1 MRSGSSLPRVLLTA
15 AYKKLSQES
24 DILEMRRI
32 FVVLTAAVLFS
43 MFLSGR
49 VFPEPANDVTIT
61 PSFIGQGEVGL
72 VTVRAKALE
81 PDVTWL
87 EKKVTLAFSNR
98 DNLWTGFF
106 GADLTTPPGRYKLK
120 ISNTEGGNSEYLT
133 VMVLSKDHG
142 TRRITV
148 PREMVELD
156 SETLARARKET
167 KAVKEVLARSAANT
181 LWWGSWKRPVPGIV
195 ISPFGCRN
203 IVNGMERSPHSG
215 VDLRAPAGTPVNVTN
230 RGVVVLTASHFFSGK
245 SIIIDHGGGIHS
257 MYFHLSRIS
266 VKARD
271 VVEKGDLIGLT
282 GSSGRVTGP
291 HLHFGIRLDGRRI
304 NPLKLVEISGIL
316 ETP

>member
-1 MRSGSSLPRVLLTA
+1 LTA

-24 DILEMRRI
+24 NISEMRRI
-32 FVVLTAAVLFS
+32 FVVILVSVLFS
-43 MFLSGR
+43 IFLSGR
-49 VFPEPANDVTIT
+49 AFPEPAEDVIIT
-61 PSFIGQGEVGL
+61 PSSIGQGEVGL
-72 VTVRAKALE
+72 VTVRARALE
-81 PDVTWL
+81 PAVTWL

-106 GADLTTPPGRYKLK
+106 GADLTTPPGKYKLK
-120 ISNTEGGNSEYLT
+120 INSTEGGNSEYVT
-133 VMVLSKDHG
+133 VTVLPKDHG

-148 PREMVELD
+148 PKEMVELD
-156 SETLARARKET
+156 SETLARARKEI
-167 KAVKEVLARSAANT
+167 KAVKEVLARSTANP
-181 LWWGSWKRPVPGIV
+181 LWWGRWNRPVPGIV

-215 VDLRAPAGTPVNVTN
+215 VDLRAPAGTPVKVTN
-230 RGVVVLTASHFFSGK
+230 RGVAVLAANHFFSGK

-266 VKARD
+266 VKVRE

-304 NPLKLVEISGIL
+304 DPLKLVEISGIL

>member
-1 MRSGSSLPRVLLTA
+1 MPEV
-15 AYKKLSQES
+15 
-24 DILEMRRI
+24 RRI
-32 FVVLTAAVLFS
+32 FVVLITAVLFS
-43 MFLSGR
+43 VFLPWMA
-49 VFPEPANDVTIT
+49 FPEPAEDVIIT

-72 VTVRAKALE
+72 ITVRARALE

-87 EKKVTLAFSNR
+87 EKKVTLALSNR
-98 DNLWTGFF
+98 DNLWTGFL

-120 ISNTEGGNSEYLT
+120 ISNTEGGNPEYVT
-133 VMVLSKDHG
+133 VTVLSKDHG
-142 TRRITV
+142 SRSITV

-156 SETLARARKET
+156 SETLARVKNEI
-167 KAVKEVLARSAANT
+167 KAVKEVLARSTVNP

-215 VDLRAPAGTPVNVTN
+215 VDLRAPAGTPVKVTN
-230 RGVVVLTASHFFSGK
+230 RGIVELTANHFFSGK

-266 VKARD
+266 VEAGK
-271 VVEKGDLIGLT
+271 VVEKGDPIGLT

-304 NPLKLVEISGIL
+304 NPLKLIEISGIL

>member
-1 MRSGSSLPRVLLTA
+1 LTA

-120 ISNTEGGNSEYLT
+120 ISNTEGGNPEYLT
-133 VMVLSKDHG
+133 VTVLSKDHG

-148 PREMVELD
+148 PKEMVELD
-156 SETLARARKET
+156 TETLARVRKET
-167 KAVKEVLARSAANT
+167 KAVKEVLARSTANT

-215 VDLRAPAGTPVNVTN
+215 VDLRAPAGTPVKVTN
-230 RGVVVLTASHFFSGK
+230 RGVVVLAANHFFSGK

-266 VKARD
+266 VEVGA

-304 NPLKLVEISGIL
+304 NPLKLIEISGIL

>member
-1 MRSGSSLPRVLLTA
+1 LTA

-24 DILEMRRI
+24 DISEMRKI
-32 FVVLTAAVLFS
+32 VIVLTAAVLFS

-49 VFPEPANDVTIT
+49 AFPEPAEDVTIA
-61 PSFIGQGEVGL
+61 PSSIAQGEVGL
-72 VTVRAKALE
+72 ITVKAKALE
-81 PDVTWL
+81 PAVTWL

-120 ISNTEGGNSEYLT
+120 ISNTEGGNPEYLT
-133 VMVLSKDHG
+133 VTVLSKDHG
-142 TRRITV
+142 TRSITV

-156 SETLARARKET
+156 TETLSRVRKEI
-167 KAVKEVLARSAANT
+167 KAVKEVLARSTVNP
-181 LWWGSWKRPVPGIV
+181 LWWGSWERPVPGIV
-195 ISPFGCRN
+195 VSPFGCRN

-215 VDLRAPAGTPVNVTN
+215 VDLKAPAGTPIMVTN
-230 RGVVVLTASHFFSGK
+230 RGVVVLTANHFFSGK

-257 MYFHLSRIS
+257 MYFHLNRIS
-266 VKARD
+266 VEVGA

>member
-1 MRSGSSLPRVLLTA
+1 LTA

-24 DILEMRRI
+24 NILEMRKI
-32 FVVLTAAVLFS
+32 VVVLTTAVLFS
-43 MFLSGR
+43 VFLPGR
-49 VFPEPANDVTIT
+49 ALPAPAENVTIA

-87 EKKVTLAFSNR
+87 EKKLTLAFSNR

-106 GADLTTPPGRYKLK
+106 GADLTTPPGGYKLK
-120 ISNTEGGNSEYLT
+120 ISNTEGGNPEYVT
-133 VMVLSKDHG
+133 VTVLSKDHG

-156 SETLARARKET
+156 SKTLARVRKEI
-167 KAVKEVLARSAANT
+167 KGAKEVLARSTVNP

-215 VDLRAPAGTPVNVTN
+215 VDLRAPAGTPIKVTN
-230 RGVVVLTASHFFSGK
+230 RGIAALTANHFFSGK

-266 VKARD
+266 VEVGD

-304 NPLKLVEISGIL
+304 DPLKLVEISGIL

>member
-1 MRSGSSLPRVLLTA
+1 MPRALLTA
-15 AYKKLSQES
+15 AYKKLSQEN

-32 FVVLTAAVLFS
+32 FVVILVSVLFS
-43 MFLSGR
+43 ALLPGR
-49 VFPEPANDVTIT
+49 ALPGLAENVTIA
-61 PSFIGQGEVGL
+61 PSSIGQGEVGL
-72 VTVRAKALE
+72 ISVRAKALE
-81 PDVTWL
+81 PDVAWL

-106 GADLTTPPGRYKLK
+106 GTDLTTPPGRYKLK
-120 ISNTEGGNSEYLT
+120 ISNTEGGNPEYLT
-133 VMVLSKDHG
+133 VTVLSKDHG

-156 SETLARARKET
+156 TETLSRVRKEI
-167 KAVKEVLARSAANT
+167 KAVKEVLARSTANP
-181 LWWGSWKRPVPGIV
+181 LWKGSWKRPVPGIV

-203 IVNGMERSPHSG
+203 IVNGMKRSPHSG
-215 VDLRAPAGTPVNVTN
+215 VDLRAPAGTPVKVTN
-230 RGVVVLTASHFFSGK
+230 RGVVVLTANHFFSGK

-266 VKARD
+266 VKVGD
-271 VVEKGDLIGLT
+271 VMEKGELIGLT